1 MRQIAP
7 SELIIN
13 SDGSIFHLHLRPGQL
28 ATTIILVG
36 DPGRVRQVSSHFERI
51 EAEAANREFTTVT
64 GTYKGKRMSVVST
77 GIGTDNIDIV
87 VNEIDALFNIDFGTR
102 TVKEEKTSLTLV
114 RLGTCGSIT
123 PDLRIGDLILSRISV
138 GFDGLLNYYHGRN
151 EICELEIEQAF
162 MELREKN
169 PLEKIKIKDLCAMAC
184 INKSTFY
191 AHYED
196 IYALANALENKLIES
211 ILASVPRTNDSVA
224 LHQAETLTRELFHAF
239 MQNQRAVNIL
249 FSGSRQGIFANS
261 IEKGLRQRFEEA
273 DPTFA
278 ADLNRGILLSFCVQ
292 GCFYAFANNSSRM
305 DESKLVELLGAI
317 AKAAQSIEF

>member
-1 MRQIAP
+1 MDIRIA
-7 SELIIN
+7 
-13 SDGSIFHLHLRPGQL
+13 R
-28 ATTIILVG
+28 
-36 DPGRVRQVSSHFERI
+36 
-51 EAEAANREFTTVT
+51 
-64 GTYKGKRMSVVST
+64 
-77 GIGTDNIDIV
+77 TDR
-87 VNEIDALFNIDFGTR
+87 A
-102 TVKEEKTSLTLV
+102 
-114 RLGTCGSIT
+114 
-123 PDLRIGDLILSRISV
+123 
-138 GFDGLLNYYHGRN
+138 
-151 EICELEIEQAF
+151 IEQAF

-305 DESKLVELLGAI
+305 DEGKLVELLGAI
-317 AKAAQSIEF
+317 AKAAQSIGMFTDWTVRGLCFIARFQSKKWLRQMPEPFFTMRSYLE

>member
-1 MRQIAP
+1 MDIRIA
-7 SELIIN
+7 
-13 SDGSIFHLHLRPGQL
+13 R
-28 ATTIILVG
+28 
-36 DPGRVRQVSSHFERI
+36 
-51 EAEAANREFTTVT
+51 
-64 GTYKGKRMSVVST
+64 
-77 GIGTDNIDIV
+77 TDR
-87 VNEIDALFNIDFGTR
+87 A
-102 TVKEEKTSLTLV
+102 
-114 RLGTCGSIT
+114 
-123 PDLRIGDLILSRISV
+123 
-138 GFDGLLNYYHGRN
+138 
-151 EICELEIEQAF
+151 IEQAF

-169 PLEKIKIKDLCAMAC
+169 SLEKIKIKDLCAMAC

-196 IYALANALENKLIES
+196 IYALANA
-211 ILASVPRTNDSVA
+211 
-224 LHQAETLTRELFHAF
+224 LTRELFHAF

>member
-1 MRQIAP
+1 MDFLDI
-7 SELIIN
+7 
-13 SDGSIFHLHLRPGQL
+13 
-28 ATTIILVG
+28 
-36 DPGRVRQVSSHFERI
+36 RI
-51 EAEAANREFTTVT
+51 E
-64 GTYKGKRMSVVST
+64 
-77 GIGTDNIDIV
+77 
-87 VNEIDALFNIDFGTR
+87 
-102 TVKEEKTSLTLV
+102 KTE
-114 RLGTCGSIT
+114 RAIK
-123 PDLRIGDLILSRISV
+123 
-138 GFDGLLNYYHGRN
+138 
-151 EICELEIEQAF
+151 QAF
-162 MELREKN
+162 MELRAEK
-169 PLEKIKIKDLCAMAC
+169 PLEKIRVKELCDRAC

-196 IYALANALENKLIES
+196 IYALANGLVHKLIES

-317 AKAAQSIEF
+317 VRDISYNNAVRYFGFDLDTVEA

>member
-1 MRQIAP
+1 MDIRIA
-7 SELIIN
+7 
-13 SDGSIFHLHLRPGQL
+13 R
-28 ATTIILVG
+28 
-36 DPGRVRQVSSHFERI
+36 
-51 EAEAANREFTTVT
+51 
-64 GTYKGKRMSVVST
+64 
-77 GIGTDNIDIV
+77 TDR
-87 VNEIDALFNIDFGTR
+87 A
-102 TVKEEKTSLTLV
+102 
-114 RLGTCGSIT
+114 
-123 PDLRIGDLILSRISV
+123 
-138 GFDGLLNYYHGRN
+138 
-151 EICELEIEQAF
+151 IEQAF

-261 IEKGLRQRFEEA
+261 IELFHFSYQRYIENCLRE
-273 DPTFA
+273 TFGF
-278 ADLNRGILLSFCVQ
+278 RGTPIRIIIRER
-292 GCFYAFANNSSRM
+292 G
-305 DESKLVELLGAI
+305 DKE
-317 AKAAQSIEF
+317 

>member
-1 MRQIAP
+1 MDIRIA
-7 SELIIN
+7 
-13 SDGSIFHLHLRPGQL
+13 R
-28 ATTIILVG
+28 
-36 DPGRVRQVSSHFERI
+36 
-51 EAEAANREFTTVT
+51 
-64 GTYKGKRMSVVST
+64 
-77 GIGTDNIDIV
+77 TDR
-87 VNEIDALFNIDFGTR
+87 A
-102 TVKEEKTSLTLV
+102 
-114 RLGTCGSIT
+114 
-123 PDLRIGDLILSRISV
+123 
-138 GFDGLLNYYHGRN
+138 
-151 EICELEIEQAF
+151 IEQAF

-249 FSGSRQGIFANS
+249 FSGSRQGIFANC
-261 IEKGLRQRFEEA
+261 IEKGLRERLTAQ

-278 ADLNRGILLSFCVQ
+278 ADPKRGILLSFCVQ
-292 GCFYAFANNSSRM
+292 GCYYTFTSYCGQM
-305 DESKLVELLGAI
+305 DEKRLVALLASI
-317 AKAAQSIEF
+317 ARAAQKIRM